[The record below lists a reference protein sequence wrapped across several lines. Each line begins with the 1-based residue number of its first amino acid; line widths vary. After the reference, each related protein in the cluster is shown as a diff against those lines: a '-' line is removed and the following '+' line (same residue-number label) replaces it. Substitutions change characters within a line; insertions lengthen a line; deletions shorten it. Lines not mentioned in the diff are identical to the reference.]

1 MKNHYVDV
9 LPANRYLFIYL
20 FIYFVHFICLAV
32 HTKIFGECQDWQT
45 LHSMCTWVALVLWK
59 WKWKMENAPV
69 NIVCAMNVLKLW
81 VKLVHFLGPNLKN
94 TRLFLNS
101 KWKLANR
108 IFCQGHQLFQTVRV
122 LKCSILT
129 MYSCIIL
136 TTKRNMMTILKSI
149 SSLDILITDDLNI
162 HVS

>member
-20 FIYFVHFICLAV
+20 FILFISSVWWFIQRSLGSARTDKPFIPC
-32 HTKIFGECQDWQT
+32 T
-45 LHSMCTWVALVLWK
+45 LVALVLWK
-59 WKWKMENAPV
+59 WKRKMENAPV
-69 NIVCAMNVLKLW
+69 NIVCAVNVLKLW
-81 VKLVHFLGPNLKN
+81 VKLVHFLGPNLKD

-101 KWKLANR
+101 KWKLRNR

-162 HVS
+162 KAAA